1 MFPAAPLLVTL
12 LDRVKAI
19 VRRVTRP
26 AGERTRPV
34 YMRADTPVPASS
46 EGAITPALRRLAQGW
61 ISARLRAVSALMRRI
76 EAGEEP
82 AFSNTPRCRAAAVA
96 TAAPVVRTAGAR
108 EECLPRGFGWMCDWS
123 PNVRRDGRAF
133 AEFLNEPWM
142 TAMVLAAPEQMARL
156 VGPILHATGE
166 PRPEWFPAVAKRA
179 GKRFARADQ
188 TRADGMSAAVEV
200 PLVSSPRPP
209 RRPPARP
216 KQAVARPPGP
226 ARGQRAPAP
235 ARRTPCALP
244 ADIPTRTRSM
254 GSLSKMRYE
263 NPPLQTRDYFVT
275 ISKR

>member
-1 MFPAAPLLVTL
+1 
-12 LDRVKAI
+12 
-19 VRRVTRP
+19 
-26 AGERTRPV
+26 
-34 YMRADTPVPASS
+34 
-46 EGAITPALRRLAQGW
+46 
-61 ISARLRAVSALMRRI
+61 
-76 EAGEEP
+76 
-82 AFSNTPRCRAAAVA
+82 
-96 TAAPVVRTAGAR
+96 VVRTAGAR

-263 NPPLQTRDYFVT
+263 NPPYRRAT
-275 ISKR
+275 ISLRYQNDKPGVVGFPWVATARSRRDASPCRPARHGW